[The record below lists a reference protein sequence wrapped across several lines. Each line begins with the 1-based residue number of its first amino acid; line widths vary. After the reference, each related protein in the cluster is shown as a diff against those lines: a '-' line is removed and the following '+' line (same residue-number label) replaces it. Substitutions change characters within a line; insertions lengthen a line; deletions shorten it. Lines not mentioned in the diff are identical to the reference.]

1 MKRVTGNLTISILSF
16 IPLNMIAAPGDT
28 THFKLVSA
36 GVEVDFEGEVF
47 TSDVKESAIQP
58 WDGSTVAGLNLTH
71 SVPVNSTHPLFL
83 LLGLQF
89 FQEVNGTQYS
99 LKNGAFNALSIIKVN
114 AV

>member
-1 MKRVTGNLTISILSF
+1 
-16 IPLNMIAAPGDT
+16 MIVAPGGT
-28 THFKLVSA
+28 THFKQVSA
-36 GVEVDFEGEVF
+36 GVEVNFEGEVF

-58 WDGSTVAGLNLTH
+58 WDGSTLAAVNLMH
-71 SVPVNSTHPLFL
+71 SVPASSTHPLFL